1 MIANLKKNKKKG
13 FTLVELIVVIAIIAI
28 IAAVAVPTTIS
39 YVNKAKISTADQ
51 EATELMN
58 TLNTAMTDLALNAPA
73 SGVTTT
79 DLGELL
85 DSVMPEVEHVE
96 SVVVDASNIE
106 TVKITVITGVTAPE
120 GDTAYSDPS
129 LGGKVGAVK
138 VFNWKNMGIG
148 VAGGSFVATFTLADG
163 HWTANTV
170 GSGDAQQG

>member
-58 TLNTAMTDLALNAPA
+58 TLNTAMTDLSLNAP
-73 SGVTTT
+73 STGVTTT
-79 DLGELL
+79 DLEELF
-85 DSVMPEVEHVE
+85 DSVMPDVEHVTE
-96 SVVVDASNIE
+96 IKVDATTI
-106 TVKITVITGVTAPE
+106 TAVKITVITGVDAPE
-120 GDTAYSDPS
+120 DDDAYSDES

-138 VFNWKNMGIG
+138 EFNWSTMGIG
-148 VAGGSFVATFTLADG
+148 VNGITTVTFTHTADG
-163 HWTANTV
+163 WTAGTA
-170 GSGDAQQG
+170 GEGA